1 MPEALK
7 NVVGFYCQEEDE
19 QEQLLHRNID
29 VDTIT
34 NHICQSYKV
43 LRFFVKQTSND
54 DSWLGNSGEYLLFW
68 DSSMEKIQPCSWPF
82 WLGVT

>member
-54 DSWLGNSGEYLLFW
+54 DS
-68 DSSMEKIQPCSWPF
+68 
-82 WLGVT
+82 

>member
-19 QEQLLHRNID
+19 QEQTSND
-29 VDTIT
+29 VVDTIT

-54 DSWLGNSGEYLLFW
+54 DS
-68 DSSMEKIQPCSWPF
+68 
-82 WLGVT
+82 